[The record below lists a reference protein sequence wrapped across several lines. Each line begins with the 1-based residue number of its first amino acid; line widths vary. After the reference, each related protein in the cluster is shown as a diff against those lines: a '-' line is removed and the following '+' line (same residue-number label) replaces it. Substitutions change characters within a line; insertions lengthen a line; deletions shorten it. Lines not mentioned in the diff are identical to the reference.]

1 VDTAEDRSPGAARR
15 KLNELKEDVRAAL
28 VKQASELFGIDEG
41 RVTDGHLLGIKNVE
55 AETTEYSRRVV
66 AEADAVSARLS
77 AEGEARIAMIRGDFE
92 GKLNQLLN
100 SPAGRAYVGYNAA
113 DKVNFASD
121 LTFQS
126 REGVPSVLRLGDFA
140 RQFMGQ

>member
-1 VDTAEDRSPGAARR
+1 
-15 KLNELKEDVRAAL
+15 
-28 VKQASELFGIDEG
+28 
-41 RVTDGHLLGIKNVE
+41 LLGIKNVE

-77 AEGEARIAMIRGDFE
+77 AEGEAKIAMIKGEFE

-126 REGVPSVLRLGDFA
+126 REGVPSVLRLGEFA
-140 RQFMGQ
+140 RQFMGR